1 MKFGEHD
8 YPESVL
14 TQDRK
19 GNYEVRNLITR
30 GEFLLHDYRD
40 PSDFRPVESSKQ
52 KLYLKETNGSIIE
65 YFIIPTK
72 TPDRMLLIRPK
83 EIETKDRRVW
93 NEKAKR
99 DEELWKSS
107 NP

>member
-1 MKFGEHD
+1 MKFGDHD

-14 TQDRK
+14 AQDRK
-19 GNYEVRNLITR
+19 GNYEVRSFISR
-30 GEFLLHDYRD
+30 GEFILHDYRD
-40 PSDFRPVESSKQ
+40 PVNFAPVESNKQ
-52 KLYLKETNGSIIE
+52 KLYLKESDGTITE

-72 TPDRMLLIRPK
+72 ASDRMLLIRQK
-83 EIETKDRRVW
+83 EKESKNRMIW

-99 DEELWKSS
+99 DEELWKAS

>member
-8 YPESVL
+8 YPESVF

-19 GNYEVRNLITR
+19 GNYEVRNLIAR
-30 GEFLLHDYRD
+30 GEFLLHDYRN
-40 PSDFRPVESSKQ
+40 PSDFTPVESNKQ
-52 KLYLKETNGSIIE
+52 KLYLKEADGKITE
-65 YFIIPTK
+65 YFIIPTN

-83 EIETKDRRVW
+83 EKEARDRMVW
-93 NEKAKR
+93 NEKTKR
-99 DEELWKSS
+99 EEVLWRPS

>member
-1 MKFGEHD
+1 MKIGERD

-19 GNYEVRNLITR
+19 GNYEVRNILAR
-30 GEFLLHDYRD
+30 GEFLLYDYRN
-40 PSDFRPVESSKQ
+40 PSDFTPVESSKQ
-52 KLYLKETNGSIIE
+52 KLYLKEASGKTTE

-83 EIETKDRRVW
+83 EKEAKERMVW
-93 NEKAKR
+93 NEKVKR
-99 DEELWKSS
+99 EEDLWIDS

>member
-1 MKFGEHD
+1 MKFGTQN

-19 GNYEVRNLITR
+19 GSYEVRNLIAR
-30 GEFLLHDYRD
+30 GEFLLHDYRN
-40 PSDFRPVESSKQ
+40 PSDFTPVESSKQ
-52 KLYLKETNGSIIE
+52 KLYLKDAGGSIIE

-83 EIETKDRRVW
+83 ERDAKDRMVW

-99 DEELWKSS
+99 EEELWKSS